1 MCIIDKG
8 VSEKLH
14 EVTAKASAK
23 FLEAASEAFL
33 TVKAV
38 EEGSDTIET
47 HREHTKTLLD
57 AAISDYKQAA
67 GLRDDLPK
75 ADSFLKQR
83 PFERLRNNFGITPG
97 TLNDLRW
104 QIIQR
109 TARESK
115 APTADFIRVC
125 IAGAES
131 LKAGL
136 STVQVGTPPSLL
148 RRSLSAWFLVLSH
161 GALVSDAFDSSVR

>member
-1 MCIIDKG
+1 MCIVDKG

-14 EVTAKASAK
+14 EETARASAK

-33 TVKAV
+33 AVKAV
-38 EEGSDTIET
+38 EEGSDAFDI
-47 HREHTKTLLD
+47 HRTKTKVLLD
-57 AAISDYKQAA
+57 AAITDYKQAVE
-67 GLRDDLPK
+67 LREDLQK

-83 PFERLRNNFGITPG
+83 PFERLRANFGITPG

-115 APTADFIRVC
+115 APTTDFIRVC
-125 IAGAES
+125 VAGAES

-136 STVQVGTPPSLL
+136 PTVKPGVPPSLL